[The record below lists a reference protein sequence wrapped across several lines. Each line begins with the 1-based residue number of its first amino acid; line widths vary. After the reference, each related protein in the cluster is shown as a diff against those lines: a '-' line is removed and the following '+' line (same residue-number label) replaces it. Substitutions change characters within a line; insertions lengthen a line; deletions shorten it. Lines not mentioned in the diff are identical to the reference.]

1 MIEVIKDLSNEEYHK
16 RKEVGKSDLDRISKS
31 MDHYFAPR
39 KDPTEKMEFGSA
51 FHSMILEPKKF
62 EKLYAKGPV
71 EDKRSKKYGKRPEK
85 KIPVKHY

>member
-1 MIEVIKDLSNEEYHK
+1 MIEVIKDLPNEEYHK
-16 RKEVGKSDLDRISKS
+16 RKEVGKSDLDRINKS

-62 EKLYAKGPV
+62 EKLYA
-71 EDKRSKKYGKRPEK
+71 
-85 KIPVKHY
+85 